1 MNQTTPTITAPAPGA
16 FSIPHNLI
24 LSDEIRHALDDDA
37 ALIVS
42 VSGGK
47 DSDAMALA
55 LHRARQL
62 FDWRGRFILCH
73 ADLGRMEWPQSLPHC
88 RELAKRLGA
97 EFAVVQHDHDLLEG
111 IQRRRAKRPD
121 APPFPSAAARYC
133 TATWKRSVIDKY
145 IRRTFPCDQTVIC
158 AMGLRAEESTS
169 RARRDP
175 CSPRTKASAPTKNR
189 HVLDWLPIHHW
200 TLAQV
205 WAEIGYTL
213 DELRAIQLETR
224 RTGVIPPDF
233 KAHPAYALGNERV
246 SCALCVLASKND
258 LLVGSVQNPELY
270 RQLVNLELESGYS
283 FQSGRWLADLHP
295 HLLTDAQRER
305 LAVMRQPE
313 ETTPTQ
319 LTLF

>member
-1 MNQTTPTITAPAPGA
+1 LERH
-16 FSIPHNLI
+16 FI
-24 LSDEIRHALDDDA
+24 LQLHWNPQIQHALDNGA

-47 DSDAMALA
+47 DSDAMALV
-55 LHRARQL
+55 LHRARQH
-62 FDWRGRFILCH
+62 FRWRGRFILCH

-88 RELAKRLGA
+88 RDLVDRLDA
-97 EFAVVQHDHDLLEG
+97 EFVVVQHDHDLLEG
-111 IQRRRAKRPD
+111 IQRRRIKRPD

-145 IRRTFPCDQTVIC
+145 IRRTFPRDQTVIC
-158 AMGLRAEESTS
+158 AMGLRAEESAT

-175 CSPRTKASAPTKNR
+175 CAPRTKASAPTKNR

-200 TLAQV
+200 ALAQV

-213 DELRAIQLETR
+213 DELRAIQTETR
-224 RTGVIPPDF
+224 HTGVVPSDF

-246 SCALCVLASKND
+246 SCALCVLASRND
-258 LLVGSVQNPELY
+258 LGVGAAHNPDLY
-270 RQLVNLELESGYS
+270 RQLVDLELESGYS
-283 FQSGRWLADLHP
+283 FQPGRWLADSHP
-295 HLLTDAQRER
+295 HLLTDTQRER
-305 LAVMRQPE
+305 LAAMRQPE
-313 ETTPTQ
+313 EVTPTQ

>member
-1 MNQTTPTITAPAPGA
+1 MQLHWNSHIV
-16 FSIPHNLI
+16 N
-24 LSDEIRHALDDDA
+24 ALAKGA
-37 ALIVS
+37 ALVVS

-55 LHRARQL
+55 LQRARQR
-62 FDWRGRFILCH
+62 FGWSGRFILCH
-73 ADLGRMEWPQSLPHC
+73 ADLGRMEWPQSLSHC
-88 RELAKRLGA
+88 RQMADRLGA
-97 EFAVVQHDHDLLEG
+97 EFVVVRHDHDLLEG
-111 IQRRRAKRPD
+111 IHRRRAKRPD

-133 TATWKRSVIDKY
+133 TASWKRAVIDKF
-145 IRRTFPCDQTVIC
+145 IRRAFPENQTVIC
-158 AMGLRAEESTS
+158 AMGLRAAESS
-169 RARRDP
+169 ARAKRDP
-175 CSPRTKASAPTKNR
+175 CAPRAKASAWTKNR
-189 HVLDWLPIHHW
+189 HVFDWLPIHHW

-213 DELRAIQLETR
+213 EELQTIQAETR
-224 RTGVIPPDF
+224 HTGVIPPDF

-258 LLVGSVQNPELY
+258 LHIGAAHNPELY
-270 RQLVNLELESGYS
+270 RQLVDIEIESGYS

-305 LAVMRQPE
+305 LAAMRQPE
-313 ETTPTQ
+313 ETIPTQ